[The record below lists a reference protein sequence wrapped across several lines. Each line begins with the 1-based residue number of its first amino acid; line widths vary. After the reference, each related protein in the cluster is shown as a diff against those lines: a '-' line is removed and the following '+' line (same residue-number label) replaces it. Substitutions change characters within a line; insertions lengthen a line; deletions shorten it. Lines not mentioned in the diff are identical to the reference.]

1 MKAAGLIFS
10 NIHDACVPELT
21 RPRTMASIP
30 FGGRYRL
37 IDFTL
42 SNMVNS
48 DITTVGVITHN
59 NYKSLL
65 DHIGTGKDWDL
76 ARRSGGIRILP
87 PFITSSANPNQN
99 KLYTTRLEA
108 LMGVKDFVQNCPEDI
123 IVMADCDMICNIDFT
138 DAVEYHEKAGADLTI
153 ITKKVNTEELK
164 FPLDSKID
172 IIKFD
177 ENKRIVDYQEYDS
190 QTGELYINMNVVIVN
205 KKYLVNVIN
214 EAASRGYVSFTHQ
227 VLIKNFAKDNFR
239 VYEYDGLFEYIDS
252 MQKYFYCNMQMLDT
266 EKRKEIFNVNNRP
279 IYTKVRN
286 TPPTRYT
293 ENAKVNNSIIADG
306 CVIEGVVENSILFR
320 GVKVGKGTVV
330 KNCILLQNTY
340 TGKDVYLNC
349 VVTDKDVT
357 IKDGKMLSGHE
368 TLPFFIKKGTTV

>member
-10 NIHDACVPELT
+10 NIHDGCIHELT
-21 RPRTMASIP
+21 KPRTMASIP
-30 FGGRYRL
+30 FAGRYRL

-59 NYKSLL
+59 NYQSLL

-87 PFITSSANPNQN
+87 PFITSSAGPTEN

-108 LMGVKDFVQNCPEDI
+108 LIGVQNFIQHCAEDTI
-123 IVMADCDMICNIDFT
+123 IMADCNMICNIDF
-138 DAVEYHEKAGADLTI
+138 AKALRQHEKTGADLTV
-153 ITKKVNTEELK
+153 ITKKIDTNDLK
-164 FPLDSKID
+164 FALDSKID

-177 ENKRIVDYQEYDS
+177 NTKRIVDYQEYDNQS
-190 QTGELYINMNVVIVN
+190 GELYINMNMIIASR
-205 KKYLVNVIN
+205 KYLLSVIS
-214 EAASRGYVSFTHQ
+214 EAVSRGYRSFTHQ
-227 VLIKNFAKDNFR
+227 VLIKNVSKDKFYA
-239 VYEYDGLFEYIDS
+239 YEYDGYFDYIDS
-252 MQKYFYCNMQMLDT
+252 MQKYFYCNMNMLKDD
-266 EKRKEIFNVNNRP
+266 RKEVFNVNNRP

-286 TPPTRYT
+286 SPPTRYT
-293 ENAKVNNSIIADG
+293 EGAKVTNSIIADG

-330 KNCILLQNTY
+330 KNCILLQDTY
-340 TGKDVYLNC
+340 TGEGVYLNC
-349 VVTDKDVT
+349 VVTDKNVT
-357 IKDGKMLSGHE
+357 IKKGKMLSGHE
-368 TLPFFIKKGTTV
+368 TLPFFISKGTTV